1 MKKLICVILSLSTI
15 FCICLIPANASI
27 RQTETYNYRQSSNG
41 SWWIKAYAAFDRM
54 ATIQS
59 NANKWNYKGSSTV
72 HNPPSKG
79 TNTLKITSTATVKCS
94 SSISMAGAS
103 KSASASTS
111 KTWQAVTATYSTA
124 TAA

>member
-1 MKKLICVILSLSTI
+1 MKKLICIILS
-15 FCICLIPANASI
+15 F
-27 RQTETYNYRQSSNG
+27 
-41 SWWIKAYAAFDRM
+41 
-54 ATIQS
+54 QS

-94 SSISMAGAS
+94 SSISMAGGS
-103 KSASASTS
+103 KSASTS